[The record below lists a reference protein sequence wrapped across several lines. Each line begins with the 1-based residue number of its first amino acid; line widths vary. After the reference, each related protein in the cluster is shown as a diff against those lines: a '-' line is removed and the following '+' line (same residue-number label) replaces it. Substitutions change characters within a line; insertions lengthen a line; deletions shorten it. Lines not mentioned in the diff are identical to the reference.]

1 MSLGFNHRI
10 IFKFKLSR
18 KNNLTKKGK
27 DKIMTTHKKNLYE
40 DINDFEALV
49 KTFSQD
55 LKMLTDLAIFLEVSN
70 NSLLQL
76 QNFLDNSFLRLRTI
90 SSTTDNHLMVNV
102 LAINIEK
109 YSDDKI
115 TSVAVVEQLQNNIR
129 RDFASK
135 LKTILNQ

>member
-1 MSLGFNHRI
+1 
-10 IFKFKLSR
+10 
-18 KNNLTKKGK
+18 
-27 DKIMTTHKKNLYE
+27 MTTHKNLYQ
-40 DINDFEALV
+40 DINDFEMLV

-70 NSLLQL
+70 NNLLQL
-76 QNFLDNSFLRLRTI
+76 QNFLDNSSLKLKAI
-90 SSTTDNHLMVNV
+90 SNITDDSHLMLNV
-102 LAINIEK
+102 LALNIEK

>member
-1 MSLGFNHRI
+1 MNLGFNHRI

-27 DKIMTTHKKNLYE
+27 DKIMTTHKNLYQN
-40 DINDFEALV
+40 INDFEMLV
-49 KTFSQD
+49 KSFSQD

>member
-1 MSLGFNHRI
+1 
-10 IFKFKLSR
+10 
-18 KNNLTKKGK
+18 
-27 DKIMTTHKKNLYE
+27 MTTHKNLYQ
-40 DINDFEALV
+40 DINDFEVLV
-49 KTFSQD
+49 KSFAQD

-90 SSTTDNHLMVNV
+90 SSTNDNHLMLNV
-102 LAINIEK
+102 IVLNIEK
-109 YSDDKI
+109 YSDDKL
-115 TSVAVVEQLQNNIR
+115 TSLAVVEQLQDNIR